1 MHRKALALA
10 LVLASSAFMLAC
22 PKKAPQTT
30 DDMTTRTTTV
40 ATPDTTQPVTPPP
53 VAPPTSDRTQ
63 NPLDGDLQEVNR
75 RVMAQGLIGDIYFDY
90 DQAELRAEA
99 RERLAKNAE
108 FLVSNA
114 QFVVTI
120 EGHCD
125 ERGTNEYNLAL
136 GERRAAAARDYMSSL
151 GVAAA
156 RLKTIS
162 YGEERPFCTDSDES
176 CWSQNRRGHFV
187 ITGRTNVG

>member
-1 MHRKALALA
+1 MQRKGLALG
-10 LVLASSAFMLAC
+10 LMIVMSIFVLAC

-30 DDMTTRTTTV
+30 DDMSTRTTTV
-40 ATPDTTQPVTPPP
+40 APPPSAEQVTAPPVRPPVEDRTPD
-53 VAPPTSDRTQ
+53 
-63 NPLDGDLQEVNR
+63 PLSGDLQEVNAR
-75 RVMAQGLIGDIYFDY
+75 ALAQGLIGDIYFDY
-90 DQAELRAEA
+90 DQSELRSEA

-108 FLVSNA
+108 FMVSHP
-114 QFVVTI
+114 QFTVTI

-136 GERRAAAARDYMSSL
+136 GERRAAAARDYMTSL
-151 GVAAA
+151 GVAAS

-162 YGEERPFCTDSDES
+162 YGEERPFCTDSSES

-187 ITGRTNVG
+187 ITGRSNVG